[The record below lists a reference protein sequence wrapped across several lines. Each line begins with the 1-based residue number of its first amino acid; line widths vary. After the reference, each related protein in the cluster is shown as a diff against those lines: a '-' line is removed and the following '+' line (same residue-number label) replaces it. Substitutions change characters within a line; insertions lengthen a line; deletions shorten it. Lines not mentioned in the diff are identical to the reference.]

1 MMNANRRKRP
11 PSWVLLCF
19 SVVVASSTSSC
30 VALAAASSSRLR
42 INRHHHHH
50 RHRSLIV
57 RGGGG
62 DGVLTTTATTLMAAA
77 STSATALPITR
88 HRYWR
93 IARELGQHVW
103 PAIPAAAAL
112 SETKKIDNTNI
123 TKDTPDKDYSSA
135 RQMAWMV
142 RYRVVASICL
152 MLAGKAVTISTPFL
166 FKMLVDVVGTT
177 AATSAA
183 ASAATASTT
192 TPIKVASS
200 SLLHTV
206 VDSTPIPLP
215 MLLLLLYGLCRSVS
229 SLLREY
235 TNVVFSHVAQAAIR
249 NFGRS
254 TFDHVHSL
262 DLKYHLDRNTG
273 ALSRIL
279 ERGSRSISFALNAMV
294 FNTIPTVIE
303 VLVVCTLLLRKFGS
317 LYATTVLSTIMAY
330 CAFTIHITR
339 WRAQMRK
346 GMITSENSAAG
357 RISDSLLNYETVKY
371 FNNEDHEGNVYEKA
385 LKEYQSMALKTAS
398 SLSILNFGQNAIFS
412 IGLTIIMYLTL
423 RDVRRGHATVG
434 DLVLVNGLLFQL
446 SVPLNF
452 IGWVY
457 QEIRQS
463 FIDME
468 AMFQLRD
475 TRPRVVD
482 SASAIVYDPSTKL
495 GRGHGTTIEFDN
507 VEFGYETTSSSSSF
521 SNVPVANDDDVVTQ
535 SSETTTTTTRPI
547 LKKTSL
553 TIPQG
558 KTVAIVGSSGCG
570 KSTLLRLIY
579 RFYDPMNGS
588 IRIGGRDLRDY
599 TVDSIRRAIAV
610 VPQDVVL
617 FNDSIG
623 YNIHYGNLFASWEE
637 VIYASKKAHLH
648 DTIMR
653 LPNGYDTIVGERGL
667 KMSGGEKQRV
677 SIARAILKKAPIL
690 LCDEPT
696 SSLDSETESEIMN
709 NLKEI
714 GNDADITCV
723 IIAHR
728 LSTIQDCDEIVVMDS
743 GRVIEQGSHDE
754 LMVLNGGRYRELVAV
769 QRNYGTSSDEE
780 EDDGV
785 VVVSASEE
793 VLKGIDTV
801 KNGHSISH

>member
-1 MMNANRRKRP
+1 
-11 PSWVLLCF
+11 
-19 SVVVASSTSSC
+19 
-30 VALAAASSSRLR
+30 
-42 INRHHHHH
+42 
-50 RHRSLIV
+50 
-57 RGGGG
+57 
-62 DGVLTTTATTLMAAA
+62 
-77 STSATALPITR
+77 
-88 HRYWR
+88 
-93 IARELGQHVW
+93 
-103 PAIPAAAAL
+103 
-112 SETKKIDNTNI
+112 
-123 TKDTPDKDYSSA
+123 
-135 RQMAWMV
+135 
-142 RYRVVASICL
+142 
-152 MLAGKAVTISTPFL
+152 
-166 FKMLVDVVGTT
+166 
-177 AATSAA
+177 
-183 ASAATASTT
+183 
-192 TPIKVASS
+192 
-200 SLLHTV
+200 
-206 VDSTPIPLP
+206 
-215 MLLLLLYGLCRSVS
+215 
-229 SLLREY
+229 
-235 TNVVFSHVAQAAIR
+235 
-249 NFGRS
+249 
-254 TFDHVHSL
+254 
-262 DLKYHLDRNTG
+262 
-273 ALSRIL
+273 
-279 ERGSRSISFALNAMV
+279 MV
-294 FNTIPTVIE
+294 FNTLPTVIE
-303 VLVVCTLLLRKFGS
+303 VVVVSTLMLRKFGA
-317 LYATTVLSTIMAY
+317 LYATTVLSTIIAY

-346 GMITSENSAAG
+346 DMITSENSAAG

-371 FNNEDHEGNVYEKA
+371 FNNEIHEGNVYDKA
-385 LKEYQSMALKTAS
+385 LKEYQAMAIKTAS
-398 SLSILNFGQNAIFS
+398 SLSTLNIGQNVIFS

-423 RDVRRGHATVG
+423 HDVRRGHATVG

-475 TRPRVVD
+475 TCPQIVD
-482 SASAIVYDPSTKL
+482 TESAIVYDPTKL
-495 GRGHGTTIEFDN
+495 GQGHGTTIEFDN
-507 VEFGYETTSSSSSF
+507 VEFGYESTSSSS
-521 SNVPVANDDDVVTQ
+521 NVPAGNNGDVAQ
-535 SSETTTTTTRPI
+535 SSSVTTTTIRPI

-570 KSTLLRLIY
+570 KSTLLRLMY
-579 RFYDPMNGS
+579 RFYDPHSGS
-588 IRIGGRDLRDY
+588 IRIGGRDMRDY
-599 TVDSIRRAIAV
+599 TVNSIRRAIAV

-623 YNIHYGNLFASWEE
+623 YNIHYGNLHASWEE
-637 VIYASKKAHLH
+637 VIDASKKAHLH

-677 SIARAILKKAPIL
+677 SIARAILKKTPIL

-714 GNDADITCV
+714 GNDADVTCV

-728 LSTIQDCDEIVVMDS
+728 LSTIQDCDEIVVMDG

-769 QRNYGTSSDEE
+769 QRNYGTSSDDADE
-780 EDDGV
+780 EDKDEV
-785 VVVSASEE
+785 VVVSTSGE
-793 VLKGIDTV
+793 VLQGIDTV

>member
-1 MMNANRRKRP
+1 MRQCSVPARMVQCSKMMKANRQIRRR
-11 PSWVLLCF
+11 PSWLLLCF
-19 SVVVASSTSSC
+19 SVVASSTSSC
-30 VALAAASSSRLR
+30 VALAASSSRLR
-42 INRHHHHH
+42 FKHH
-50 RHRSLIV
+50 HRSLIV

-62 DGVLTTTATTLMAAA
+62 VATSTKAAAAA
-77 STSATALPITR
+77 SATSTDPISR

-93 IARELGQHVW
+93 IAKELGQHVW
-103 PAIPAAAAL
+103 PTIPAAATKIEKKNTEDTTANTRQTAL
-112 SETKKIDNTNI
+112 
-123 TKDTPDKDYSSA
+123 
-135 RQMAWMV
+135 MV

-166 FKMLVDVVGTT
+166 FKMLVDVVG
-177 AATSAA
+177 AV
-183 ASAATASTT
+183 TASTT
-192 TPIKVASS
+192 ASPTKVASS
-200 SLLHTV
+200 ALLHTV
-206 VDSTPIPLP
+206 ADSTPIPLP
-215 MLLLLLYGLCRSVS
+215 ILLLLLYGLCRSLS

-294 FNTIPTVIE
+294 FNTLPTLVE
-303 VLVVCTLLLRKFGS
+303 VVVVCTLLLRKFGL
-317 LYATTVLSTIMAY
+317 LYATTVLSTIVAY

-346 GMITSENSAAG
+346 DMITSENSAAG

-371 FNNEDHEGNVYEKA
+371 FSNEVHEGTVYEKA
-385 LKEYQSMALKTAS
+385 LKAYQTMALKTAS
-398 SLSILNFGQNAIFS
+398 SLSILNVGQNAIFS

-423 RDVRRGHATVG
+423 CDVRRGHATVG

-446 SVPLNF
+446 SIPLNF

-475 TRPRVVD
+475 TRPQVVD
-482 SASAIVYDPSTKL
+482 SVSALVYDPSNL
-495 GRGHGTTIEFDN
+495 GQGHGTTIEFDN
-507 VEFGYETTSSSSSF
+507 VEFGYETTSFS
-521 SNVPVANDDDVVTQ
+521 SNVPAVNGDMTQNSVTA
-535 SSETTTTTTRPI
+535 TTTMRPI
-547 LKKTSL
+547 LEKTTL

-570 KSTLLRLIY
+570 KSTLLRLMY
-579 RFYDPMNGS
+579 RFYDPMAGS
-588 IRIGGRDLRDY
+588 IRIGGKDMRDY
-599 TVDSIRRAIAV
+599 TVNSIRRAIAV

-623 YNIHYGNLFASWEE
+623 YNIHYGNLHASWEE
-637 VIYASKKAHLH
+637 VIDASKKAHLH

-714 GNDADITCV
+714 GNDADVTCV

-728 LSTIQDCDEIVVMDS
+728 LSTIQDCDEIIVMDG

-754 LMVLNGGRYRELVAV
+754 LMVINNGRYRELVAV
-769 QRNYGTSSDEE
+769 QRSYGTSSDDEE
-780 EDDGV
+780 EDGV
-785 VVVSASEE
+785 VVVSTSGE
-793 VLKGIDTV
+793 VLQGIDTV

>member
-1 MMNANRRKRP
+1 MA
-11 PSWVLLCF
+11 
-19 SVVVASSTSSC
+19 
-30 VALAAASSSRLR
+30 
-42 INRHHHHH
+42 
-50 RHRSLIV
+50 
-57 RGGGG
+57 
-62 DGVLTTTATTLMAAA
+62 AAA
-77 STSATALPITR
+77 STTTTAPIAR

-93 IARELGQHVW
+93 IAKELGQHVW
-103 PAIPAAAAL
+103 PTIPAAANKIHTKNDMEDTTTTATTVASSSNKDNSSEQRQSAL
-112 SETKKIDNTNI
+112 
-123 TKDTPDKDYSSA
+123 
-135 RQMAWMV
+135 MV

-177 AATSAA
+177 SSAA
-183 ASAATASTT
+183 YTTTA

-200 SLLHTV
+200 ALLHTV

-215 MLLLLLYGLCRSVS
+215 MLLLFLYGLCRSLS

-249 NFGRS
+249 TFGRS

-273 ALSRIL
+273 TVSRIL
-279 ERGSRSISFALNAMV
+279 ERGSRSISFVLNAMV
-294 FNTIPTVIE
+294 FNTLPTVIE
-303 VLVVCTLLLRKFGS
+303 VVVVSTLMLRKFGY
-317 LYATTVLSTIMAY
+317 LYATTVLSTIVAY
-330 CAFTIHITR
+330 CTFTIHITR

-346 GMITSENSAAG
+346 DMITSENSAAG

-371 FNNEDHEGNVYEKA
+371 FNNEIHEGNVYDTA
-385 LKEYQSMALKTAS
+385 LKEYQTMAIKTAS
-398 SLSILNFGQNAIFS
+398 SLSTLNVGQNVIFS
-412 IGLTIIMYLTL
+412 LGLTIIMYLTL
-423 RDVRRGHATVG
+423 HDVRHGHATVG

-475 TRPRVVD
+475 TCPQIVD
-482 SASAIVYDPSTKL
+482 VDSAIVYDPGSKL
-495 GRGHGTTIEFDN
+495 GQGHGTMIEFDN
-507 VEFGYETTSSSSSF
+507 VEFGYESSSSSTT
-521 SNVPVANDDDVVTQ
+521 VPTGNNGDVTQ
-535 SSETTTTTTRPI
+535 SSSVTTTTRPI

-570 KSTLLRLIY
+570 KSTLLRLMY
-579 RFYDPMNGS
+579 RFYDPHSGS
-588 IRIGGRDLRDY
+588 IRIGGRDMRDY

-623 YNIHYGNLFASWEE
+623 YNIHYGNLHATWEE
-637 VIYASKKAHLH
+637 VIDASKKAHLH

-696 SSLDSETESEIMN
+696 SSLDSQTESEIMN

-714 GNDADITCV
+714 GNDADVTCV

-728 LSTIQDCDEIVVMDS
+728 LSTIQDCDEIVVMDG

-769 QRNYGTSSDEE
+769 QRNYGTSSDDDEE
-780 EDDGV
+780 KEDGV
-785 VVVSASEE
+785 VVVSTSGE
-793 VLKGIDTV
+793 VLQGIDTV